1 MHGGFCVCVS
11 CMRVFTPCVFNIN
24 IFQLVPLTMKNF
36 LLGGQRE
43 GNTYDLHTNMH
54 VVMMIAFITFNSSL
68 VPLIEGL
75 WTWSSNPWGHIYKH
89 T

>member
-1 MHGGFCVCVS
+1 
-11 CMRVFTPCVFNIN
+11 
-24 IFQLVPLTMKNF
+24 MKNF

-68 VPLIEGL
+68 VPLIEVRVYELEVQIHGTYIQAYIRRNIPACIHKKNHVYIIQVYRTL
-75 WTWSSNPWGHIYKH
+75 
-89 T
+89 